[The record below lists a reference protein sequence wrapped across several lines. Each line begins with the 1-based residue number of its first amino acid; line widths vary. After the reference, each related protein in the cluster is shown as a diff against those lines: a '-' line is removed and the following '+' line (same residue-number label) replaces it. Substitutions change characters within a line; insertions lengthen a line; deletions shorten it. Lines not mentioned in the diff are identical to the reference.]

1 MKESISYITT
11 LMDSIFVVFQ
21 HTVRPGSYVWK
32 YHRPPPRRPTARR
45 FNVSSIEDFIEMLEH
60 LDEMDCYSPE
70 DFDGEDVNL
79 EELSSYQMGLLFSDL
94 GFDDTSDSSS
104 EEEFIL

>member
-1 MKESISYITT
+1 
-11 LMDSIFVVFQ
+11 MDSIFVVFQ

-45 FNVSSIEDFIEMLEH
+45 SNVFVDDFIEMFEH
-60 LDEMDCYSPE
+60 LEEMECYSPE
-70 DFDGEDVNL
+70 DLDGEDIDL
-79 EELSSYQMGLLFSDL
+79 EELSSFQMGFLFSQL

-104 EEEFIL
+104 DEEFIL